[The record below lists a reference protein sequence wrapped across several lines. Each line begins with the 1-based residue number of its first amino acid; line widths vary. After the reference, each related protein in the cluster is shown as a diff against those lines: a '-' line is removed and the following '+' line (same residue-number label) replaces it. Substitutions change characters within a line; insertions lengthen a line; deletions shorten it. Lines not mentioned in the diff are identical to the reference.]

1 MEQNGLGA
9 QVRSRICLLTKHG
22 EERKSILDKCRMGP
36 SYCWG
41 PPRQAVQAVMGDK
54 RCSWSPCPTVAHCLV
69 GCVAL
74 WALWA
79 VWDCGLYKVCPF
91 PPTDGAPPSSRNA
104 NSCFLSPENSQ
115 LASLERSGLTVL
127 VGNII
132 HRHPRALFDIH
143 LLTTSFI
150 LLNINFVVRRNLAQR
165 FMRTKMSVFEMSCVS
180 NVCASF
186 NIRS

>member
-1 MEQNGLGA
+1 MSDGAKLLLGSSTAGSAGGNGGQALLLVA
-9 QVRSRICLLTKHG
+9 LPDRRSLPCGL
-22 EERKSILDKCRMGP
+22 CGP
-36 SYCWG
+36 VG
-41 PPRQAVQAVMGDK
+41 P
-54 RCSWSPCPTVAHCLV
+54 V
-69 GCVAL
+69 GCVGL
-74 WALWA
+74 WA
-79 VWDCGLYKVCPF
+79 CGLYKVCPF
-91 PPTDGAPPSSRNA
+91 PPTDGAPPSSRSA

-127 VGNII
+127 VGNIL

-143 LLTTSFI
+143 LLTTSLI

-165 FMRTKMSVFEMSCVS
+165 LMRTKMSVFEMSCVS